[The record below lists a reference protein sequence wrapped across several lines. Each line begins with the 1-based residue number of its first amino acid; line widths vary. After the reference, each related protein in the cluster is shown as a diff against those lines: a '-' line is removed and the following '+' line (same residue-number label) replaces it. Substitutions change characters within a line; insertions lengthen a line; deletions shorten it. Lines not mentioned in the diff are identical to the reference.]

1 MLRDRRQRWPL
12 IAAAL
17 AQETIILDDEGLPFS
32 PHTTDEATVRL
43 LATAVHDERTDRVTT
58 FSRFLAVGEITPGS
72 PAATYA
78 ADELRRAR
86 QEFLA
91 AVTQKQ

>member
-1 MLRDRRQRWPL
+1 MRDRRQRWPL

-17 AQETIILDDEGLPFS
+17 AQGTVILDDEGLPFLN
-32 PHTTDEATVRL
+32 TADDATARL
-43 LATAVHDERTDRVTT
+43 LATAVQKAQRPTDHVFALTCGRV
-58 FSRFLAVGEITPGS
+58 VPGS

-86 QEFLA
+86 YEYFSALPQP
-91 AVTQKQ
+91 K